1 MTKRKGATRRT
12 AAEWADE
19 VRAWRRSGKTAAGY
33 ARRRGLK
40 ATTLSW
46 WAWKLERDGI
56 VDRTAEV
63 ELVEVIATDVATQ
76 PDAGWELITA
86 EGHRLRGSAA
96 MGAELAGALVR
107 AVVEGR

>member
-1 MTKRKGATRRT
+1 MKQRKGTTRRT

-33 ARRRGLK
+33 ARRRGFK

-56 VDRTAEV
+56 LDRTADV
-63 ELVEVIATDVATQ
+63 ERVEVVATKRGLG
-76 PDAGWELITA
+76 PMSECSAFTMTR
-86 EGHRLRGSAA
+86 RLRPHVLAA
-96 MGAELAGALVR
+96 
-107 AVVEGR
+107 

>member
-1 MTKRKGATRRT
+1 MKQRKGTTRRS
-12 AAEWADE
+12 AAQWAEE

-33 ARRRGLK
+33 ARRRGFK
-40 ATTLSW
+40 AATLSW

-56 VDRTAEV
+56 LDRAAEV
-63 ELVEVIATDVATQ
+63 ELVEVVATDVGAQ
-76 PDAGWELITA
+76 PDAGWELVTA

-96 MGAELAGALVR
+96 MSGELAEALVR